1 MSELSNNND
10 NDELNDDK
18 RKTHKRVLKMCY
30 CIQKYDNDDIFEYTV
45 KKPIKYVKIEELNEY
60 DCTICLN
67 PLQRDTV

>member
-30 CIQKYDNDDIFEYTV
+30 CI
-45 KKPIKYVKIEELNEY
+45 
-60 DCTICLN
+60 
-67 PLQRDTV
+67 